1 MSLRIKLLLLFII
14 LALIPLSVAG
24 RSMIRITRDEL
35 KSAANDNLIMIASQV
50 TQIIDDFY
58 RYSWLNPLLLIQKIV
73 ENENLGVN
81 EKLSLLTEGMKNAPD
96 IVALQIS
103 VVGVASPL
111 LVIQDGF
118 SGRLKERSLDAA
130 NILRLTPNGIAALL
144 EEDDIFVGDLTFLSE
159 GDIWLITII
168 LPLDESTF
176 DRPATLSAR
185 INLDRLRTR
194 IENHPFNKK
203 GFITLIDLEGRK
215 IFDHDRPDLTPR
227 ALVKTAKK
235 LLASNVCTIGA
246 EPYVRPSGEK
256 MLGAYSCP
264 RKMDFGVIVEKYE
277 ADAYLAVTQME
288 RNLIIW
294 IWGNRC
300 FSVSNETTT
309 EVDAGCPYNFG
320 R

>member
-50 TQIIDDFY
+50 TQIIDNFY
-58 RYSWLNPLLLIQKIV
+58 RYSWLNPLLLIQKTV
-73 ENENLGVN
+73 ENENLGAN
-81 EKLSLLTEGMKNAPD
+81 EKLSLLTEGMESAPD
-96 IVALQIS
+96 IVALQVS
-103 VVGVASPL
+103 VEGVASPL

-118 SGRLKERSLDAA
+118 SGRLKELSLDAA

-144 EEDDIFVGDLTFLSE
+144 EEDDIFVGDLAFLSE

-168 LPLDESTF
+168 LPLDETTF

-215 IFDHDRPDLTPR
+215 I
-227 ALVKTAKK
+227 
-235 LLASNVCTIGA
+235 
-246 EPYVRPSGEK
+246 
-256 MLGAYSCP
+256 
-264 RKMDFGVIVEKYE
+264 
-277 ADAYLAVTQME
+277 
-288 RNLIIW
+288 
-294 IWGNRC
+294 
-300 FSVSNETTT
+300 
-309 EVDAGCPYNFG
+309 
-320 R
+320 